1 MERLNILQLVAS
13 SHGGA
18 AAHVRDLVLG
28 LPQDHY
34 CSTVAMPLDGGNVA
48 PQNFTNVGIEFV
60 PVNMTRGFTWREIF
74 HLRRLLQTR
83 NIHIL
88 HVHGARAA
96 LYGRLAAVT
105 LRPRPRVVF
114 SVHGFAT
121 PFHTWPKRALYLWLE
136 RVLQPYTDLTIC
148 VAQAE
153 ADLFLSFGL
162 TEPAK
167 TVTIPYGIDVGRF
180 ATPSTSA
187 VHLRKTLGV
196 GQGPI
201 ILTVCRLN
209 VPRDFATLLTAFD
222 RVLTEFPLTRLLIV
236 GDGPQ
241 RGQVETL
248 IDQFRLTHAVDIT
261 GFRNDIPA
269 LMLLADV
276 YVLTSYGWEG
286 YPISTLEA
294 QAAGVPVVVTD
305 AGGSKEA
312 VLHEKTGLIVPIRQ
326 PDALAGAL
334 LRLLGESELRQ
345 RMGEAGKKRA
355 YREFSREQMTRKIAD
370 LYDDLPGRDNR
381 EIR

>member
-1 MERLNILQLVAS
+1 
-13 SHGGA
+13 
-18 AAHVRDLVLG
+18 
-28 LPQDHY
+28 
-34 CSTVAMPLDGGNVA
+34 
-48 PQNFTNVGIEFV
+48 
-60 PVNMTRGFTWREIF
+60 
-74 HLRRLLQTR
+74 LQTR

-88 HVHGARAA
+88 HIHGARAA
-96 LYGRLAAVT
+96 LYGRLAVAT

-121 PFHTWPKRALYLWLE
+121 PFHAWPKRTLYLWLE
-136 RVLQPYTDLTIC
+136 RALQHYTDLTIC

-167 TVTIPYGIDVGRF
+167 TVTIPYGIDIDRF
-180 ATPSTSA
+180 AMSSTSGI
-187 VHLRKTLGV
+187 HLRETLGV
-196 GQGPI
+196 GPGPI

-209 VPRDFATLLTAFD
+209 VPRDFVTLLTAFH
-222 RVLTEFPLTRLLIV
+222 RVLSELPLARLLIV

-248 IDQFRLTHAVDIT
+248 IDQLRLTHAVDIT

-305 AGGSKEA
+305 AGGSREA

-334 LRLLGESELRQ
+334 LRLLGENELRQ

-355 YREFSREQMTRKIAD
+355 HREFGREQMTRKIAD
-370 LYDDLPGRDNR
+370 HYDDLSGRANR
-381 EIR
+381 EIT